1 MDGRRSSGFHLPLP
15 LVVASDGS
23 GGKHRLEAVVYGR
36 VQGVGFRAWVVKQAR
51 ALNLTGYARN
61 LADRRQVEVVAE
73 GPDAH
78 LDQLVEALHKG
89 PWIAR
94 VERVAMDRFPVRGDY
109 SGFEIRT

>member
-1 MDGRRSSGFHLPLP
+1 
-15 LVVASDGS
+15 
-23 GGKHRLEAVVYGR
+23 VYGR